1 MKENAYQ
8 MEFSDLL
15 DKLQTSE
22 NWISVTEAK
31 IRNKLYGQNVILSK
45 DSFKNIFISIY
56 ISSCNNINNCCYY
69 LIFYLRKIWFYYNL
83 LSNIFKCFTL
93 IFSRI

>member
-45 DSFKNIFISIY
+45 DNNSALKILLNPIIKLAPYIY
-56 ISSCNNINNCCYY
+56 
-69 LIFYLRKIWFYYNL
+69 L
-83 LSNIFKCFTL
+83 LMYVF
-93 IFSRI
+93 